1 MDRLKKAQTRKP
13 SDELPFFAFGHL
25 PLGALAVPPAVFL
38 PPYFAAQIGIE
49 MAMVSLIFTGARAF
63 DFIIDPFIGGLQDS
77 TTTRFGRRRLWFG
90 LACPLLMAFVW
101 LVFIGIPP
109 GADLW
114 VAGGA
119 VFAMYALYATMLIAH
134 LGWAGELRTDY
145 HGRTNVLGAVQIAAM
160 IGATSILL
168 VPGIVRI
175 SGWGDDADAVHAM
188 GWMLL
193 VVLPVCT
200 LSAVLFVREPDLPP
214 NPPLTLRSQ
223 WDALVTNA
231 SLRQVLAPD
240 FLLGVAQGVGGGLF
254 LFYFQYRLGFESESQ
269 ILLFIYF
276 TVGVLGVPIWM
287 WLGRKIGK
295 SRALATAC
303 IYAATATLAIFLI
316 PPQAL
321 WIAAPA
327 MALAGLHQGAGP
339 LLLRAM
345 LADVVDE
352 DVVKCGAQRSG
363 LFFGLMSTTSK
374 VGLMLGPMTYA
385 VLSLFDFNPALGE
398 SNTPTAMTALTV
410 LFVAAPALL
419 YAITAWSLR
428 FYKLDETRQRALRA
442 EIDARRSRTTSQ

>member
-1 MDRLKKAQTRKP
+1 
-13 SDELPFFAFGHL
+13 
-25 PLGALAVPPAVFL
+25 
-38 PPYFAAQIGIE
+38 
-49 MAMVSLIFTGARAF
+49 
-63 DFIIDPFIGGLQDS
+63 
-77 TTTRFGRRRLWFG
+77 
-90 LACPLLMAFVW
+90 
-101 LVFIGIPP
+101 
-109 GADLW
+109 
-114 VAGGA
+114 
-119 VFAMYALYATMLIAH
+119 
-134 LGWAGELRTDY
+134 
-145 HGRTNVLGAVQIAAM
+145 
-160 IGATSILL
+160 
-168 VPGIVRI
+168 
-175 SGWGDDADAVHAM
+175 M

-193 VVLPVCT
+193 LVLPVCT
-200 LSAVLFVREPDLPP
+200 LATVLFVHEPDIPP

-223 WDALVTNA
+223 WEALITNA

-240 FLLGVAQGVGGGLF
+240 FLLGVAQGVAGGLF

-295 SRALATAC
+295 SRALAAAC
-303 IYAATATLAIFLI
+303 VYAATATLAIFLI
-316 PPQAL
+316 PPQAF
-321 WIAAPA
+321 WIAAPT

-363 LFFGLMSTTSK
+363 LFYGLMSTTSK

-385 VLSLFDFNPALGE
+385 VLSLFDFNPALRDAN
-398 SNTPTAMTALTV
+398 SPMAMTALTV

-419 YAITAWSLR
+419 YAVTAWSLR